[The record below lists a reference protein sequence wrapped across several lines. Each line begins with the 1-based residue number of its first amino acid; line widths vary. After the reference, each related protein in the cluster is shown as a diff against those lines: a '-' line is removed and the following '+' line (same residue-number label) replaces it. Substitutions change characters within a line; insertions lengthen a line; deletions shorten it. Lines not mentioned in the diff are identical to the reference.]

1 MGNEKLMAYASKI
14 LLMLALI
21 TLVVGEVSYYYFR
34 EYVMTFE
41 IVFLIFLF
49 VQYSIVK
56 ILNKRNV
63 KFNNDITSNIK
74 KMNKIIKAMVI
85 GVIVISLILIVMQ
98 IL

>member
-1 MGNEKLMAYASKI
+1 MGNEKFMAYASKI

-21 TLVVGEVSYYYFR
+21 TLVVGEISYYYFR
-34 EYVMTFE
+34 EYVMTFQ
-41 IVFLIFLF
+41 IVFLVFLF